1 MTSSIKSVVI
11 ALDRWVYR
19 ASWVLTGLTLV
30 VMFAVVMAV
39 VFTRYVIDL
48 PFFWGEEFARFCMFY
63 MICLGSAVA
72 LREGGHIR
80 LTIFAD
86 MLSGSYRRALEFFI
100 DLLVLGVVITMFWHG
115 LDLAVFDGDMRT
127 PVLRWKY
134 FWIWLGFPIGAAL
147 SVLLLLGKQFAPPK
161 IGNFG
166 LGVE

>member
-1 MTSSIKSVVI
+1 MTFPIKSAVI
-11 ALDRWVYR
+11 AVDRWVYR

-30 VMFAVVMAV
+30 VMFSVVMAV

-80 LTIFAD
+80 LTILAD
-86 MLSGSYRRALEFFI
+86 MLPPTPRRALEFLI
-100 DLLVLGVVITMFWHG
+100 DLLVLGVVIAIFWHG
-115 LDLAVFDGDMRT
+115 LDLAVFDGDMKT

-147 SVLLLLGKQFAPPK
+147 SMLLLLGKQFDPPK
-161 IGNFG
+161 STTPVM
-166 LGVE
+166 GVE